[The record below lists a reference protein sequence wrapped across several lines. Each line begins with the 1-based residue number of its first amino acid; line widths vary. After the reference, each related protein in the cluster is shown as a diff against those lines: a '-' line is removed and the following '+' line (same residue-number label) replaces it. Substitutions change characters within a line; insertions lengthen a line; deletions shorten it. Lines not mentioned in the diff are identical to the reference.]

1 MEKQVDNISLKKLSN
16 YAHFNYM
23 DVVYKNLSSLLIL
36 GEKLKTELPI
46 FEEKLDNENDVL
58 VQSRKNDLTEEI
70 ETGDD
75 KRDSGLSGYTQM
87 VKAFL
92 FLRSGAQYEAAK
104 KLNQHLSDYKLS
116 PQMSL
121 VKQTGAMKNFL
132 EDLET
137 TYTSQVTSLGLTPFV
152 TMMKEGNTAVDTNLQ
167 ARDARSAGK
176 MKAAVLTARSETDE
190 IYNKII
196 KKINALA
203 IVDEENADE
212 YGQLID
218 ELNAQIKHY
227 KEQELTPKTKNTD
240 SSPTSG
246 SGTSFKPF
254 YPEYK

>member
-1 MEKQVDNISLKKLSN
+1 MEKQVDTIALSRFSN

-23 DVVYKNLSSLLIL
+23 DVVYKNLSSLLTL
-36 GEKLKTELPI
+36 GEKLTTELPI
-46 FEEKLDNENDVL
+46 FEEKLDNENEVL
-58 VQSRKNDLTEEI
+58 VQSRKNDLTEVI
-70 ETGDD
+70 EAGDD
-75 KRDSGLSGYTQM
+75 QRDSGLSGYTQV
-87 VKAFL
+87 VKGFL
-92 FLRSGAQYEAAK
+92 FLRSGEQYEAAK

-152 TMMKEGNTAVDTNLQ
+152 TMMKEGNTTVDTNLQ

-196 KKINALA
+196 MKINALA
-203 IVDEENADE
+203 IVDEVNADD

-227 KEQELTPKTKNTD
+227 KEQELTPKTKKADD
-240 SSPTSG
+240 SSTSD
-246 SGTSFKPF
+246 SDTNA
-254 YPEYK
+254 

>member
-137 TYTSQVTSLGLTPFV
+137 TYTSQVTSLGL
-152 TMMKEGNTAVDTNLQ
+152 MMKEGNTAVDTNLQ

-227 KEQELTPKTKNTD
+227 KEQELTPKTKKADD
-240 SSPTSG
+240 SSTSD
-246 SGTSFKPF
+246 SDTNA
-254 YPEYK
+254 

>member
-1 MEKQVDNISLKKLSN
+1 MYLKS
-16 YAHFNYM
+16 
-23 DVVYKNLSSLLIL
+23 
-36 GEKLKTELPI
+36 GE
-46 FEEKLDNENDVL
+46 
-58 VQSRKNDLTEEI
+58 
-70 ETGDD
+70 
-75 KRDSGLSGYTQM
+75 
-87 VKAFL
+87 
-92 FLRSGAQYEAAK
+92 QYEAAK
-104 KLNQHLSDYKLS
+104 KLDKHLSDFNLS
-116 PQMSL
+116 PRMSL
-121 VKQTGAMKNFL
+121 IKQTGAMKNL
-132 EDLET
+132 IEDLET

-227 KEQELTPKTKNTD
+227 KEQELTPKTKKAD
-240 SSPTSG
+240 ESSTSD
-246 SGTSFKPF
+246 SGTNA
-254 YPEYK
+254 

>member
-1 MEKQVDNISLKKLSN
+1 MEKQVDTIALSRFSN

-46 FEEKLDNENDVL
+46 FEEKLDNENEVL
-58 VQSRKNDLTEEI
+58 VQSRKNDLTEVVEA
-70 ETGDD
+70 GDD
-75 KRDSGLSGYTQM
+75 KRDSGLSGYAQI
-87 VKAFL
+87 VKGFL
-92 FLRSGAQYEAAK
+92 FLRSGEQYEAAK

-196 KKINALA
+196 MKINALA
-203 IVDEENADE
+203 IVDEVNADE

-227 KEQELTPKTKNTD
+227 KEQELTPKTKKADD
-240 SSPTSG
+240 SSTSD
-246 SGTSFKPF
+246 SDTNA
-254 YPEYK
+254 

>member
-1 MEKQVDNISLKKLSN
+1 MEKQVDTISLGKLSN

-23 DVVYKNLSSLLIL
+23 DAVYKNLNSLLL
-36 GEKLKTELPI
+36 MGEKLATELPI
-46 FEEKLDNENDVL
+46 FEEKLDNENEVL
-58 VQSRKNDLTEEI
+58 VQSRKNDLTEVI
-70 ETGDD
+70 EAGDD
-75 KRDSGLSGYTQM
+75 KRDSGLSGYAQV
-87 VKAFL
+87 VKGFL
-92 FLRSGAQYEAAK
+92 FLRSGEQYEAAK

-227 KEQELTPKTKNTD
+227 KEQELTPKTKKAD
-240 SSPTSG
+240 ESSTSD
-246 SGTSFKPF
+246 SGTNA
-254 YPEYK
+254 